1 MLESV
6 VDMLKVGKLYSCSE
20 YNLLLYPD
28 KAAGR
33 QACRHADAVAFSR
46 SSAVARTTGSIT
58 AAVDAGYW
66 STKLDK
72 SVSYCNPLTPLLVL
86 NADNRYA
93 EVLVGDKVVW
103 IINEDWLELKEIVD
117 EAV

>member
-1 MLESV
+1 VLESV
-6 VDMLKVGKLYSCSE
+6 VDMLKLGKLYSCSE

-28 KAAGR
+28 KAAAR
-33 QACRHADAVAFSR
+33 QADAVAFSF
-46 SSAVARTTGSIT
+46 SSAVARPSIL
-58 AAVDAGYW
+58 AAVDAGYC

>member
-1 MLESV
+1 VLESV

-28 KAAGR
+28 KAA
-33 QACRHADAVAFSR
+33 ARHADDVAFSF
-46 SSAVARTTGSIT
+46 SSAVARTTGSD

-103 IINEDWLELKEIVD
+103 IINEYWLELKEIVD

>member
-1 MLESV
+1 VLESGL
-6 VDMLKVGKLYSCSE
+6 DMLKVGKLYSCSE

-28 KAAGR
+28 KAA
-33 QACRHADAVAFSR
+33 ARHADAVAFSC

-117 EAV
+117 EAA

>member
-28 KAAGR
+28 KAAAR
-33 QACRHADAVAFSR
+33 QATRQADAVAFSR
-46 SSAVARTTGSIT
+46 SSAVARTTGT
-58 AAVDAGYW
+58 LAAVDAGYW

-86 NADNRYA
+86 NPDNRYA

>member
-1 MLESV
+1 LESV

-28 KAAGR
+28 KAAAR
-33 QACRHADAVAFSR
+33 QADAPSR
-46 SSAVARTTGSIT
+46 PSASDRRRRWAARSNI

-66 STKLDK
+66 SAKLDK

>member
-1 MLESV
+1 VLESV

-28 KAAGR
+28 KAAAR
-33 QACRHADAVAFSR
+33 QADAVAFSC
-46 SSAVARTTGSIT
+46 SSAVAHTRS

-66 STKLDK
+66 SAKLDK

>member
-1 MLESV
+1 VLESV

-28 KAAGR
+28 KAA
-33 QACRHADAVAFSR
+33 ARHADDVAFSF
-46 SSAVARTTGSIT
+46 SSAVARTTGPL

-103 IINEDWLELKEIVD
+103 IINEYWLELKEIVD

>member
-1 MLESV
+1 
-6 VDMLKVGKLYSCSE
+6 MLKVGKLYSCSE

-28 KAAGR
+28 KAAAR
-33 QACRHADAVAFSR
+33 QADAVAFSC
-46 SSAVARTTGSIT
+46 SSAVARTSILV
-58 AAVDAGYW
+58 AVDAGYW

-103 IINEDWLELKEIVD
+103 IINEDWLNIKEIVD